1 MISHPHLQKVLTMKV
16 LAFSIK
22 FCLLCVFVFGLGA
35 CTDSSRE
42 SSDPV
47 ITPSGGDTSSTTID
61 DGGENEEFSTAE
73 MLTNIADA
81 IIIPTYEELVTQ
93 TELLASSEGDLS
105 DYCSAI
111 GTSEESSKEALA
123 KDSWKASMAVVQG
136 SEMLAIGPATDNGS
150 SFRKKILSY
159 SEGSL
164 NSCGVDEMAV
174 LAGRA
179 ELDVSERA
187 TNQRGL
193 GGIEYLLFNES
204 LDHTCPPQAATTS
217 NWNALD
223 DTTRRK
229 NRCNAALA
237 IAEDVAAAAVQL
249 RDAWLET
256 GGDFRSEYI
265 SESNVGNSLQM
276 TTDAIFYVDTGV
288 KDKKLGIPLG
298 INDACSAFSCPGS
311 VESPYSESSFANI
324 KNNVETFLEVFQG
337 ASGVGFDD
345 FISEEGYP
353 EVSERIITNSE
364 AVIAALEGVS
374 TSVIDQVNSISD
386 SEDESQCNNAFA
398 NPDNLDS
405 LSACSIYGLIK
416 RITDDLKIDF
426 VTIVNVNLPSGAQS
440 DND

>member
-1 MISHPHLQKVLTMKV
+1 
-16 LAFSIK
+16 
-22 FCLLCVFVFGLGA
+22 
-35 CTDSSRE
+35 
-42 SSDPV
+42 
-47 ITPSGGDTSSTTID
+47 
-61 DGGENEEFSTAE
+61 
-73 MLTNIADA
+73 
-81 IIIPTYEELVTQ
+81 
-93 TELLASSEGDLS
+93 
-105 DYCSAI
+105 
-111 GTSEESSKEALA
+111 
-123 KDSWKASMAVVQG
+123 
-136 SEMLAIGPATDNGS
+136 
-150 SFRKKILSY
+150 
-159 SEGSL
+159 
-164 NSCGVDEMAV
+164 
-174 LAGRA
+174 
-179 ELDVSERA
+179 
-187 TNQRGL
+187 
-193 GGIEYLLFNES
+193 LLFNES

-217 NWNALD
+217 NWNTLD
-223 DTTRRK
+223 DSIRRQ
-229 NRCNAALA
+229 NRCKAALA

-311 VESPYSESSFANI
+311 VESPYSETSFANI

-345 FISEEGYP
+345 LISEEGYP
-353 EVSERIITNSE
+353 EVSQRIVTNSQ
-364 AVIAALEGVS
+364 AVIAALEEVS

-398 NPDNLDS
+398 NPENSDS

>member
-1 MISHPHLQKVLTMKV
+1 MK
-16 LAFSIK
+16 
-22 FCLLCVFVFGLGA
+22 VFVFLARFVLLSIFVAGLGA

-42 SSDPV
+42 ASDPIISPGDDDTPV
-47 ITPSGGDTSSTTID
+47 IDNGGDE
-61 DGGENEEFSTAE
+61 GEFSTTD
-73 MLTNIADA
+73 MLANIADT
-81 IIIPTYEELVTQ
+81 IIIPNYETLVIQTQSLASADGSLSSYCGAIGSSQEASEEL
-93 TELLASSEGDLS
+93 
-105 DYCSAI
+105 
-111 GTSEESSKEALA
+111 LA
-123 KDSWKASMAVVQG
+123 KDSWKATMAVAQAA
-136 SEMLAIGPATDNGS
+136 EMLAIGPATDNGS
-150 SFRKKILSY
+150 AFRKKILSY
-159 SEGSL
+159 SEGAL

-174 LAGRA
+174 LAGRD
-179 ELDVSERA
+179 ELDVSQRA

-204 LDHTCPPQAATTS
+204 LDHTCPPQAATTAD
-217 NWNALD
+217 WNSLD
-223 DTTRRK
+223 DTIRVQ
-229 NRCNAALA
+229 NRCKAALA
-237 IAEDVAAAAVQL
+237 VAEDVASAAVQL
-249 RDAWLET
+249 RDAWLQT
-256 GGDFRSEYI
+256 DGDFRSQYI

-311 VESPYSESSFANI
+311 VESPYSETSFVNI

-337 ASGVGFDD
+337 ASGSGFDD

-353 EVSERIITNSE
+353 EVSQRIVTNAQ
-364 AVIAALEGVS
+364 AVISAIDEVS
-374 TSVIDQVNSISD
+374 TSVIDQVNSIND

-398 NPDNLDS
+398 NPENADP